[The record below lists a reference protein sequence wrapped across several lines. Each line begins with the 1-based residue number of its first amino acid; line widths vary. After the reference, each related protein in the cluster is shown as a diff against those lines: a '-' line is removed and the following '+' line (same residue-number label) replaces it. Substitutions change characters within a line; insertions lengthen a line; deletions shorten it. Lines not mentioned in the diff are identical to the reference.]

1 MSLHRFR
8 VDDADWH
15 PHPISLAVY
24 IAGVAVLAWGV
35 HAFAQMP
42 EGQGGASPRA
52 EPWRAAESKWSRAPK
67 TDQQRVARSVTAP

>member
-42 EGQGGASPRA
+42 EGQGGASPR
-52 EPWRAAESKWSRAPK
+52 WRWK
-67 TDQQRVARSVTAP
+67 TCCCATRPSPSAR